1 MIRVKKDFL
10 KKYIIGLVVVALL
23 CLGSLYL
30 NKKDAPKETSDTKF
44 YDEYTAYNKKKNSS
58 DKEYIERCQKK
69 IEEFSNQL
77 KVTEFENE
85 VEYNKIS
92 NDEIKRRI
100 VADYEGRIDNWN

>member
-1 MIRVKKDFL
+1 MSERNRDK
-10 KKYIIGLVVVALL
+10 LVV
-23 CLGSLYL
+23 GILYY
-30 NKKDAPKETSDTKF
+30 KE
-44 YDEYTAYNKKKNSS
+44 AIKNSS

-77 KVTEFENE
+77 RVTEFENE

-100 VADYEGRIDNWN
+100 VTDYEGRISDWD